1 MAVNIDEIDVDVRD
15 APPPPSDAPGR
26 SGPAR
31 PKIDLAEALARIRER
46 RERLK
51 AD

>member
-1 MAVNIDEIDVDVRD
+1 MAVTIDEVEVDVRD
-15 APPPPSDAPGR
+15 TPPPQGDASGR
-26 SGPAR
+26 GGPAR
-31 PKIDLAEALARIRER
+31 PKTDLAEALARLRER